1 MLQSVVAKAG
11 AVAVVLVCSYALIA
25 GSWRERFAGFIYL
38 TGYLIVLGFQ
48 VSSPLYMLT
57 ADALCIPAFFIAN
70 WKSRHPWPRWALAG
84 QIFSVAFDVAAL
96 FVNEINRWTFSA
108 IESAVGWGVL
118 LAILIGT
125 IAHRAD
131 RRSMMKPAQQE
142 S

>member
-1 MLQSVVAKAG
+1 MFQSVVAKAG
-11 AVAVVLVCSYALIA
+11 AVAVVLVCTYALIA

-38 TGYLIVLGFQ
+38 TSYLIVLGFQ

-84 QIFSVAFDVAAL
+84 QIFSVSFDIAAL
-96 FVNEINRWTFSA
+96 FVNQINRWTFSA
-108 IESAVGWGVL
+108 VESAVGWGVL

-125 IAHRAD
+125 IAYRGE
-131 RRSMMKPAQQE
+131 RRTMKAERQA